1 MEARCSRRI
10 EGWCAMSFWG
20 WVQAIATGWMTL
32 SILLAVAWALGG
44 KKIFRP
50 RPAQPTKDEGANGV
64 VFTGDFETDLRQ
76 LDRRRGGER

>member
-1 MEARCSRRI
+1 MGI
-10 EGWCAMSFWG
+10 WG

-50 RPAQPTKDEGANGV
+50 RPVQPRIVRKDGEPMSQNELNAVRNIMSL
-64 VFTGDFETDLRQ
+64 DAELRG
-76 LDRRRGGER
+76 RGGER